1 MATDWDDVGYV
12 VSSKYRI
19 AVLRVL
25 SSGPAT
31 PTTIA
36 DESGLGIT
44 HISRA
49 LGRLQDRDVVE
60 LVVPEDQHK
69 GRLYDLT
76 DRGESIWGEME
87 TAGMVA

>member
-1 MATDWDDVGYV
+1 MTTDWDDVGYV
-12 VSSKYRI
+12 VSSKYRT
-19 AVLRVL
+19 AVLTEL

-36 DESGLGIT
+36 DEAGLGIT

-76 DRGESIWGEME
+76 EEGEQLWREME
-87 TAGMVA
+87 TAGMIA

>member
-1 MATDWDDVGYV
+1 MATDWDDIGYV
-12 VSSKYRI
+12 VSSKYRT
-19 AVLRVL
+19 AVLREL

-36 DESGLGIT
+36 DEAGLGIT

-76 DRGESIWGEME
+76 EQGEEMWEEME
-87 TAGMVA
+87 TTGMTA

>member
-12 VSSKYRI
+12 VSSKYRT

-36 DESGLGIT
+36 DESDLGIT

-60 LVVPEDQHK
+60 LAVPEDQHK
-69 GRLYDLT
+69 GRFYDLT
-76 DRGESIWGEME
+76 EEGEALWEEME
-87 TAGMVA
+87 TTGMTA

>member
-1 MATDWDDVGYV
+1 MATDWDEVGFV
-12 VSSKYRI
+12 VSSKYRT
-19 AVLRVL
+19 AVLREL

-36 DESGLGIT
+36 DRSGLGIT

-49 LGRLQDRDVVE
+49 LGRLQDREVVE

-76 DRGESIWGEME
+76 DQGEELWREME
-87 TAGMVA
+87 TTGMTA

>member
-12 VSSKYRI
+12 VSSKYRT

-25 SSGPAT
+25 SDGPAT

-60 LVVPEDQHK
+60 LAVPEDQHK
-69 GRLYDLT
+69 GRFYDLT
-76 DRGESIWGEME
+76 EQGEELWGEME
-87 TAGMVA
+87 TTGMTA

>member
-1 MATDWDDVGYV
+1 MSTDWDAIGYV
-12 VSSKYRI
+12 ISSKYRV
-19 AVLRVL
+19 AVLQNL

-49 LGRLQDRDVVE
+49 LRRLEDREIIE
-60 LVVPEDQHK
+60 LIVPEDQQK
-69 GRLYDLT
+69 GRLYALTEKGERVWEEIVSQDLT
-76 DRGESIWGEME
+76 
-87 TAGMVA
+87 T

>member
-1 MATDWDDVGYV
+1 MTTDWDDVGYV
-12 VSSKYRI
+12 VSSKYRT
-19 AVLRVL
+19 AVLREL

-49 LGRLQDRDVVE
+49 LGRLQDRGVVE

-69 GRLYDLT
+69 GRLYALT
-76 DRGESIWGEME
+76 EEGEELWQDME
-87 TAGMVA
+87 TTGMTA